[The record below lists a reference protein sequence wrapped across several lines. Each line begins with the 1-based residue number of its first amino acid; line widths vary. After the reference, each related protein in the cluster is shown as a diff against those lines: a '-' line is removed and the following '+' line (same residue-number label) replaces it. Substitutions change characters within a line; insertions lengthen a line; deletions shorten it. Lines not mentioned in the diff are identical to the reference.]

1 MTAKRRPK
9 VKVRYV
15 PGVSKFGI
23 TRFNVCAVGREPSF
37 SRLCDCYSMGA
48 AKRIAAALNV
58 YEARRRGE
66 L

>member
-9 VKVRYV
+9 VRFTSHKWPVIGWCVHEYDHAGYV
-15 PGVSKFGI
+15 AKCK
-23 TRFNVCAVGREPSF
+23 TGRN
-37 SRLCDCYSMGA
+37 

-58 YEARRRGE
+58 YEAQRRGE